1 MDYNKLLEY
10 CRTDAEVE
18 YVTARISEGSCDRA
32 AQKLGKGRRT
42 VEKAIKR
49 IQAYAATRGYDP
61 EHGLNRPG
69 SDGFKLGSFSDMRTN
84 EEGKPIWYKFTE
96 DKARQM
102 AIIKETIASM
112 KDEIIPLQIP
122 KADKIKRNKDLIPW
136 FQIGDAHIG
145 MLAHKYEVG
154 HNFDLKI
161 AEAELCKAFQIAID
175 DCPATER
182 CVINDLG
189 DFCHYDNIA
198 GVTERSRN
206 QLDIDGRFGKM
217 VRVSS
222 RIMQYIITSCLKKF
236 EYVDVIINKGNHND
250 TGAIW
255 MAELMRCRFQ
265 DRRVHILDNDCEFI
279 PYRMGNVF
287 VVTAHGQNCK
297 PAKMAEVVASHFRHD
312 FAEAAFVYLDT
323 GHIHHKQKA
332 IEFAGCM
339 WESYN
344 TMSPTDKH
352 AHDHGYESRSCLAV
366 MYRYKTY
373 GQRGG
378 NVIPVEMVKDLL
390 DNVPAGTESKKRR
403 EVYTV

>member
-1 MDYNKLLEY
+1 MDYTKLLEY
-10 CRTDAEVE
+10 CETDAQ
-18 YVTARISEGSCDRA
+18 VTAVEAYIKHGSCKKA
-32 AQKLGKGRRT
+32 AEALGRQRRGF
-42 VEKAIKR
+42 EQIIKR
-49 IQAYAATRGYDP
+49 VKVQAGGRGYAP
-61 EHGLNRPG
+61 EYGINRPG
-69 SDGFKLGSFSDMRTN
+69 PDGFTLGSFSDMQVN
-84 EEGKPIWYKFTE
+84 ELGKPIWYKFTE
-96 DKARQM
+96 DKARQL
-102 AIIKETIASM
+102 AIIKETVAAM
-112 KDEIIPLQIP
+112 KDEIIPIQVP
-122 KADKIKRNKDLIPW
+122 KAEKIKRSKDLIPW

-161 AEAELCKAFQIAID
+161 AEAELCKAFQMAID
-175 DCPATER
+175 ESPATER

-189 DFCHYDNIA
+189 DFQHYDNIA

-222 RIMQYIITSCLKKF
+222 RIMQYIILSCLKKF
-236 EYVDVIINKGNHND
+236 QYVDVIINKGNHND

-265 DRRVHILDNDCEFI
+265 DKRVHILDNDCEFI
-279 PYRMGNVF
+279 PYRMGNTF
-287 VVTAHGQNCK
+287 VVTSHGQNCK
-297 PAKMAEVVASHFRHD
+297 PAKMAETASAHFRHD
-312 FAEAAFVYLDT
+312 FSESSFVYLDT

-332 IEFAGCM
+332 IEFAGCL

-344 TMSPTDKH
+344 TMAPTDKH

-366 MYRYKTY
+366 VYRSKIY
-373 GQRGG
+373 GQRGS
-378 NVIPVEMVKDLL
+378 NVISAEMVKDLL